1 MFEIFS
7 TIPAG
12 GSVFNALA
20 VIIGSSIGL
29 FAGKFIPEK
38 LKDAIFSCLGLF
50 TLYIGINMALSMKH
64 SIAVLLS
71 LVLGSITGYY
81 LGLEDKL
88 NTLGDKIRA
97 RIHSSDSKFTE
108 GFVTSTLL
116 FCVGAMAIIGS
127 FEDGLRHNPEI
138 LITKGIMD
146 GVAASMFAG
155 TFGIGVMFSAPA
167 LFIYQGIFTLAGSFL
182 EPFITPDMYANISG
196 IGGLMIMGIGFNL
209 MKITRLKL
217 SDMLPGLIYIFFMT
231 MLFA

>member
-1 MFEIFS
+1 MLEIFK

-38 LKDAIFSCLGLF
+38 LRDSIFNCLGLF
-50 TLYIGINMALSMKH
+50 TLYVGISMALGMKH

-71 LVLGSITGYY
+71 LVLGAVTGDL

-88 NTLGDKIRA
+88 NALGDKLKA
-97 RIHSSDSKFTE
+97 KLNASDSRFTE

-116 FCVGAMAIIGS
+116 FCVGAMAIIGA

-138 LITKGIMD
+138 LITKGVMD
-146 GVAASMFAG
+146 GVAAAMLAG
-155 TFGIGVMFSAPA
+155 SFGIGVIFSAPA
-167 LFIYQGIFTLAGSFL
+167 LFIYQGAFTLAASFL
-182 EPFITPDMYANISG
+182 EGVITPDMYANISG
-196 IGGLMIMGIGFNL
+196 IGGLMIMGIGLNL
-209 MKITRLKL
+209 MKITRLRL
-217 SDMLPGLIYIFFMT
+217 CDMLPGLIYVFFMT
-231 MLFA
+231 MLFT